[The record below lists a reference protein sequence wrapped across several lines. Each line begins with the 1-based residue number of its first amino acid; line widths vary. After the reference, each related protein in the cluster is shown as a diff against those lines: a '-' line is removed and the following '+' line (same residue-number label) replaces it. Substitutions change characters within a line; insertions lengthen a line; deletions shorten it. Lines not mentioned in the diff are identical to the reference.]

1 MAKKRSPKNTAST
14 RVTFLSVVSFFI
26 IKKLTSF
33 PWKKLDLSFDAEWA
47 HYSILEAFPYVILGG
62 MAAYKKNFQLVS
74 EFKPSGDQPKAIEQL
89 LQNFEA
95 GLNHQT
101 LLGVTG
107 SGKTFTMA
115 HTIQKLNQPALVL
128 APNKTLAAQLYAE
141 FKELFPQ
148 NAVEYFVSYYD
159 YYQPEAYIP
168 SSDTYIE
175 KDSAINEQIDRMR
188 HSATRSLFDRRDV
201 IIVSSVSCIYGLGSP
216 EAYQGMMIQIVSN
229 TEMKRD
235 HLLRELIRIQY
246 QRNNVDFH
254 RGTVRVRGDNVE
266 IFPPYEEERAVRVE
280 FFGDFI
286 ERLSWIDPLTGQVLE
301 ELDQVGIYPG
311 SHYATTDDNIKRAI
325 KTIQDEL
332 RDRLKQMNHDL
343 KFLEAQRLEQR
354 TYYDIEMMEQM
365 GFCQGIENYSRHL
378 TGRGPGEPPPTLLE
392 YFPKDFVTFID
403 ESHVTVPQIG
413 AMYRGDRSRKSTLVE
428 HGFRLPSAL
437 DNRPLNFQ
445 EFERMMDKVVYVSAT
460 PGNYEF
466 QKSEGIIVEQIIRP
480 TGLID
485 PIVEIRPV
493 KFQVDD
499 LLKEIRERVK
509 INERVLIT
517 TLTKRSAE
525 DLTEYYE
532 NLGIKVKYLHSDI
545 KTVERTE
552 ILRDLRL
559 GVFDVLVGINLLREG
574 LDIPEVSLVGIT
586 DADKE
591 GFLRSER
598 SLIQTIGRAARNL
611 NGRVILYADRITDSI
626 SKAMGETD
634 RRRKIQ
640 QDYNEANGITPQ
652 SIKKRIKEGLGEVFD
667 GTLSTPLQGEN
678 KASAIF
684 NKFSQQPDKIEQEIA
699 KLRARMKE
707 LSANLEFEEA
717 AKIRDEIKRLQI
729 IELNVRSGEVEE
741 SSSEV
746 LKDGLE

>member
-1 MAKKRSPKNTAST
+1 M
-14 RVTFLSVVSFFI
+14 
-26 IKKLTSF
+26 
-33 PWKKLDLSFDAEWA
+33 
-47 HYSILEAFPYVILGG
+47 LEG
-62 MAAYKKNFQLVS
+62 MASAYKKNFQLVS
-74 EFKPSGDQPKAIEQL
+74 EYKPSGDQPRAIQQMME
-89 LQNFEA
+89 NFDA
-95 GLNHQT
+95 GLKHQT

-107 SGKTFTMA
+107 SGKTFSMA
-115 HTIQKLNQPALVL
+115 HTIAKLNQPALVL

-141 FKELFPQ
+141 FKELFPH

-168 SSDTYIE
+168 STDTYIE

-216 EAYQGMMIQIVSN
+216 EAYEGMMIQIVSN

-235 HLLRELIRIQY
+235 HLIRELIRIQY
-246 QRNNVDFH
+246 QRNNVDFS

-266 IFPPYEEERAVRVE
+266 IFPSYEEDRAVRVE

-301 ELDQVGIYPG
+301 ELDQIGIYPG
-311 SHYATTDDNIKRAI
+311 SHHVTSDDNLKRAI
-325 KTIQDEL
+325 RTIQDEL
-332 RDRLKQMNHDL
+332 RERLVDL
-343 KFLEAQRLEQR
+343 NKEMKFLEAQRLEQR

-365 GFCQGIENYSRHL
+365 GFCQGIENYSRHM

-392 YFPKDFVTFID
+392 YFPKEFVTFID

-413 AMYRGDRSRKSTLVE
+413 GMYRGDRARKMTLVE

-445 EFERMMDKVVYVSAT
+445 EFETMMDKVVYVSAT
-460 PGNYEF
+460 PGTYEL

-485 PIVEIRPV
+485 PVVEVRPV
-493 KFQVDD
+493 KHQVDD
-499 LLKEIRERVK
+499 LLKEIRDRIK
-509 INERVLIT
+509 KNERVLIT

-532 NLGIKVKYLHSDI
+532 NLGIKVKYLHSEVQ
-545 KTVERTE
+545 TVERTE

-611 NGRVILYADRITDSI
+611 NGHVILYGDRITESME
-626 SKAMGETD
+626 KAMGETE
-634 RRRKIQ
+634 RRRRIQ
-640 QDYNEANGITPQ
+640 QKYNEDNGITPQ
-652 SIKKRIKEGLGEVFD
+652 SIRKRIKEGLGEVFD
-667 GTLSTPLQGEN
+667 GTLAGGPLQGEN
-678 KASAIF
+678 KTAAVVT
-684 NKFSQQPDKIEQEIA
+684 KFSNQPDKLQEEIA
-699 KLRARMKE
+699 KLRAKMKK
-707 LSANLEFEEA
+707 LSADLEFEEA
-717 AKIRDEIKRLQI
+717 AKVRDEIKRLQI
-729 IELNVRSGEVEE
+729 IELNIRSGEVEQT
-741 SSSEV
+741 SAEV
-746 LKDGLE
+746 LKDGLK

>member
-1 MAKKRSPKNTAST
+1 MH
-14 RVTFLSVVSFFI
+14 
-26 IKKLTSF
+26 TSI
-33 PWKKLDLSFDAEWA
+33 PGP
-47 HYSILEAFPYVILGG
+47 FPYAILGG
-62 MAAYKKNFQLVS
+62 MTSYKKNFQLVS

-89 LQNFEA
+89 LENFSA

-115 HTIQKLNQPALVL
+115 HTIQKLNLPALVL

-141 FKELFPQ
+141 FKELFPK

-216 EAYQGMMIQIVSN
+216 EAYQGMMIQIFSN

-332 RDRLKQMNHDL
+332 RERLKQMNHDL

-378 TGRGPGEPPPTLLE
+378 TGRGSGEPPPTLLE

-499 LLKEIRERVK
+499 LLKEIRERIK
-509 INERVLIT
+509 KNERVLIT

-626 SKAMGETD
+626 AKAMGETD

-640 QDYNEANGITPQ
+640 QEHNEANGITPQ

-678 KASAIF
+678 KATAIF

>member
-1 MAKKRSPKNTAST
+1 MAKKRSPKNTANT
-14 RVTFLSVVSFFI
+14 RVIFLSVVSFFI

-33 PWKKLDLSFDAEWA
+33 PWKKLDLSFDAEWV
-47 HYSILEAFPYVILGG
+47 HYSIPEAFPYVILGG

>member
-1 MAKKRSPKNTAST
+1 MAK
-14 RVTFLSVVSFFI
+14 
-26 IKKLTSF
+26 
-33 PWKKLDLSFDAEWA
+33 
-47 HYSILEAFPYVILGG
+47 
-62 MAAYKKNFQLVS
+62 AYKKNFQLVS
-74 EFKPSGDQPKAIEQL
+74 EFKPSGDQPKAIEQML
-89 LQNFEA
+89 ENFGA
-95 GLNHQT
+95 GLKHQT

-107 SGKTFTMA
+107 SGKTFSMA
-115 HTIQKLNQPALVL
+115 HTIARMNQPALVL
-128 APNKTLAAQLYAE
+128 APNKTLAAQLYSE
-141 FKELFPQ
+141 FKELFPH

-168 SSDTYIE
+168 STDTYIE

-216 EAYQGMMIQIVSN
+216 EAYEGMMIQVVSN

-235 HLLRELIRIQY
+235 HLLRELIRVQY
-246 QRNNVDFH
+246 QRNNVDFS

-266 IFPPYEEERAVRVE
+266 IFPPYEEDRAIRVE

-301 ELDQVGIYPG
+301 EIDQIGIYPG
-311 SHYATTDDNIKRAI
+311 SHYATGDDNLKRAI
-325 KTIQDEL
+325 TTIQDEL
-332 RDRLKQMNHDL
+332 RDQLQFLNKNM

-392 YFPKDFVTFID
+392 YFPKDFITFID

-413 AMYRGDRSRKSTLVE
+413 GMYRGDRARKSTLVE
-428 HGFRLPSAL
+428 HGFRMPSAL

-445 EFERMMDKVVYVSAT
+445 EFEKMMDKCVYVSAT
-460 PGNYEF
+460 PGNYEL

-485 PIVEIRPV
+485 PIVEVRPV
-493 KFQVDD
+493 KHQVDD
-499 LLKEIRERVK
+499 LLKEIRERIK
-509 INERVLIT
+509 LKERVLIT

-532 NLGIKVKYLHSDI
+532 NLGIKIKYLHSDI
-545 KTVERTE
+545 DTIERSE

-598 SLIQTIGRAARNL
+598 SLIQTIGRAARNI
-611 NGRVILYADRITDSI
+611 NGRVILYGDVMTDSMK
-626 SKAMGETD
+626 KAIGETE
-634 RRRKIQ
+634 RRRRIQ
-640 QDYNEANGITPQ
+640 QEYNEAHGITPQ
-652 SIKKRIKEGLGEVFD
+652 SIRKKIRDGLGEAFD
-667 GTLSTPLQGEN
+667 GSVGGAPLKGEN
-678 KASAIF
+678 RQEAII
-684 NKFSQQPDKIEQEIA
+684 NKFSHEPDKLTQEID
-699 KLRARMKE
+699 KLREKMRK
-707 LSANLEFEEA
+707 LSKNLDFEEA
-717 AKIRDEIKRLQI
+717 AKVRDEIKRLQI
-729 IELNVRSGEVEE
+729 IELGIRSGEVEGD
-741 SSSEV
+741 SAKV
-746 LKDGLE
+746 NKDGLE